1 MLSLPTALAALLVSD
16 SFYSIYG
23 LHKYGIH
30 PGAEIWLEGFIGV
43 LIIVWS
49 ICKAT
54 PPHSRSVKS
63 RSGVWKVGDKRKADV
78 YDRLKHRINWVDFAH
93 LAQRKQ

>member
-43 LIIVWS
+43 LIIKLRER
-49 ICKAT
+49 I
-54 PPHSRSVKS
+54 
-63 RSGVWKVGDKRKADV
+63 
-78 YDRLKHRINWVDFAH
+78 YDYIVENY
-93 LAQRKQ
+93 